1 MGRGLYTLLLA
12 CAMPLVLARL
22 WWRGRREPGYRRHV
36 AERFGWYRERATKPV
51 IWVHAVSV
59 GEVRAAAPLVRAIAE
74 RWPDCRVLVTC
85 MTAAGRDAAEQVY
98 GESAR
103 VAFLP
108 YDLPSSTRRFLE
120 WFRPRVGILMETE
133 VWPNLIAACGEHG
146 VPVML
151 ANARLSEKS
160 SLGYARRPRLFGP
173 AFAALAAVCAQTD
186 ADAARLRERGATG
199 ARTTGNIKFDVMPD
213 PARVAEG
220 REAAQRLD
228 RPAIVLAS
236 TREREE
242 EPLLDAARALGDAC
256 AIVLVPRHPQ
266 RFDAVAA
273 LVEAAGLRL
282 ARRST
287 WDGAPPPD
295 ALAADVWLGDS
306 MGELPLYYASA
317 QVALLGGSFAP
328 LGGQNLI
335 EAAACGCP
343 AVVGQHTF
351 NFLQATADAIAAG
364 AALRVDDADGLAAAI
379 SRALD
384 DADELGE
391 MRAAALRFAVAHRGA
406 TARMVA
412 LIRAAI
418 TTG

>member
-36 AERFGWYRERATKPV
+36 AERFGRYRERATKPV

-59 GEVRAAAPLVRAIAE
+59 GEVRAAAPLVRAIAA
-74 RWPDCRVLVTC
+74 RWPECEVLVTC
-85 MTAAGRDAAEQVY
+85 MTAAGRDTVKQVY
-98 GESAR
+98 GESVMA
-103 VAFLP
+103 AFLP

-120 WFRPRVGILMETE
+120 WFRPRIGILMETE

-146 VPVML
+146 VPLML

-160 SLGYARRPRLFGP
+160 SLGYGRRPRLFGP

-199 ARTTGNIKFDVMPD
+199 ARVTGNIKFDVMPE

-228 RPAIVLAS
+228 RPVIVLGS

-242 EPLLDAARALGDAC
+242 EPLLDAANALGDAC
-256 AIVLVPRHPQ
+256 ALVLVPRHPQ
-266 RFDAVAA
+266 RFDEVA
-273 LVEAAGLRL
+273 EIAATRGYSV
-282 ARRST
+282 ARRSR
-287 WDGAPPPD
+287 GE
-295 ALAADVWLGDS
+295 ALAGNALLLGDT
-306 MGELPLYYASA
+306 MGEVPFYYGMAS
-317 QVALLGGSFAP
+317 VVVIGGSFEP

-335 EAAACGCP
+335 EACACGAP
-343 AVVGQHTF
+343 VVIGPSVF
-351 NFLQATADAIAAG
+351 NFAEATRLAVAAG
-364 AALRVDDADGLAAAI
+364 AAVQVGSAKEALEVAAAI
-379 SRALD
+379 ARDPVRRDS
-384 DADELGE
+384 
-391 MRAAALRFAVAHRGA
+391 MRAAGLAFCASHRGA
-406 TARMVA
+406 TARQVEVLA
-412 LIRAAI
+412 ELLTAPAPR
-418 TTG
+418 

>member
-98 GESAR
+98 GESVR

-266 RFDAVAA
+266 RFDEV
-273 LVEAAGLRL
+273 AGLAEARGYPV
-282 ARRST
+282 ARRSR
-287 WDGAPPPD
+287 GE
-295 ALAADVWLGDS
+295 ALAGNALLLGDT
-306 MGELPLYYASA
+306 MGEMPFYYGMAS
-317 QVALLGGSFAP
+317 VAVIGGSFEP

-335 EAAACGCP
+335 EACACGAP
-343 AVVGQHTF
+343 VVIGPSVF
-351 NFLQATADAIAAG
+351 NFAEATRLAVAAG
-364 AALRVDDADGLAAAI
+364 AAVQVGSAKEALEVAAAI
-379 SRALD
+379 ARDPVRRDS
-384 DADELGE
+384 
-391 MRAAALRFAVAHRGA
+391 MRAAGLAFCASHRGA
-406 TARMVA
+406 TGRHVEA
-412 LIRAAI
+412 LAELLTAPAPR
-418 TTG
+418 

>member
-22 WWRGRREPGYRRHV
+22 WWRGRREPGYRRHL
-36 AERFGWYRERATKPV
+36 AERFGRYRERATKPV

-59 GEVRAAAPLVRAIAE
+59 GEVRAAAPLVRAIAA
-74 RWPDCRVLVTC
+74 RWPECEVLVTC
-85 MTAAGRDAAEQVY
+85 MTAAGRDTVKQVY
-98 GESAR
+98 GESVRA
-103 VAFLP
+103 AFLP

-160 SLGYARRPRLFGP
+160 ALGYARRPRLFGP
-173 AFAALAAVCAQTD
+173 AFAALAAVCAQTE
-186 ADAARLRERGATG
+186 ADAVRLRERGATG

-220 REAAQRLD
+220 HDAAQRLD

-242 EPLLDAARALGDAC
+242 EPLLDAAKALGDAC
-256 AIVLVPRHPQ
+256 ALVLVPRHPQ
-266 RFDAVAA
+266 RFDEV
-273 LVEAAGLRL
+273 AGLAAARGYPV
-282 ARRST
+282 ARRSR
-287 WDGAPPPD
+287 GE
-295 ALAADVWLGDS
+295 ALAGGALRLGDT
-306 MGELPLYYASA
+306 MGEMPFYYGMAS
-317 QVALLGGSFAP
+317 VAVIGGSFEP

-335 EAAACGCP
+335 EACACGAP
-343 AVVGQHTF
+343 VVIGPSVF
-351 NFLQATADAIAAG
+351 NFAEATRLAVAAG
-364 AALRVDDADGLAAAI
+364 AAVQVGSAKEALEVAAAI
-379 SRALD
+379 ARD
-384 DADELGE
+384 PVRRDA
-391 MRAAALRFAVAHRGA
+391 MRAAALEFCARHRGA
-406 TARMVA
+406 TARHVEA
-412 LIRAAI
+412 LAELLTAPAPR
-418 TTG
+418 